1 MITSATHKKHY
12 HKHQCTITMTTM
24 IKLWFKVHQVEA
36 SIPTGLPEQLV
47 EGKLS
52 NLRSRTVKA
61 LEVRSSPTWWSRLSP
76 WSSQTLH
83 PMIRSQLGWNAE
95 ENRIGSSGSRTVRLG
110 VQGGLLII
118 AMMWSHGDMVIKAKC
133 CCLMSKSFISVV
145 QVQGTPHPA
154 CYWRGDLHPQA
165 HHLLHRHQHVNY
177 PHHQHHNHHKNHYCI

>member
-1 MITSATHKKHY
+1 MQNHHD
-12 HKHQCTITMTTM
+12 HH
-24 IKLWFKVHQVEA
+24 LWFKVHQVEA

-61 LEVRSSPTWWSRLSP
+61 LEVRPSPTWWSRLSP

-110 VQGGLLII
+110 VQGGLLMIP
-118 AMMWSHGDMVIKAKC
+118 MMWSHGDMVIKAKC
-133 CCLMSKSFISVV
+133 FCLMSKSFISIV

-165 HHLLHRHQHVNY
+165 HHLLHRHQHVNH
-177 PHHQHHNHHKNHYCI
+177 PHRQHPYHHKNNHCI